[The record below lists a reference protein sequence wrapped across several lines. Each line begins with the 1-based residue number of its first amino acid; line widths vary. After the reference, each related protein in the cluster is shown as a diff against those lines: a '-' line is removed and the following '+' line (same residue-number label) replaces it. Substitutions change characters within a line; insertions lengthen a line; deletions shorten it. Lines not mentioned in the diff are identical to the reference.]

1 MQGEEEKYLDLQRR
15 YALLK
20 QIRARYRAFIIDEY
34 QDTNPDMPVF
44 SPVFGVVEKDF
55 EGTSSTIWPWDP
67 TICIVGDMKQSIY
80 RFRQAEV
87 TVMRR
92 MVASIRVANSIEQNE
107 PRLEPFIQSG
117 MAEILGR
124 LALVVS
130 RVVHS
135 SIGLFPRRT
144 ISAMGIRFLRN

>member
-1 MQGEEEKYLDLQRR
+1 MYKRQR

-34 QDTNPDMPVF
+34 QDTNPEHARLL
-44 SPVFGVVEKDF
+44 SRLWGRR
-55 EGTSSTIWPWDP
+55 EGISKEHPAPSGPWDP

-92 MVASIRVANSIEQNE
+92 MVASIRIANSIEQNE

-117 MAEILGR
+117 HGR
-124 LALVVS
+124 DPRPVGAGGESGSFIQASDYS
-130 RVVHS
+130 RDEQ
-135 SIGLFPRRT
+135 
-144 ISAMGIRFLRN
+144 SAPWE